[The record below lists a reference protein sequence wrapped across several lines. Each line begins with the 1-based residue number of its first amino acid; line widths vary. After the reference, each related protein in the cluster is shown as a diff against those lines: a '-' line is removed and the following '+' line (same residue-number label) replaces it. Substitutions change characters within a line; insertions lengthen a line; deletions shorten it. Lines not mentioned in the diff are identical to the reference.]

1 MTPLHIGLL
10 AADLTH
16 RHGWAHYSL
25 SVARALR
32 RAGAQVTIITTAN
45 SPQPADLDALP
56 LLPTVDPLEGG
67 LLLKQFARLPRARRA
82 LAGCQVIHATIEP
95 FAPLADALAE
105 GRPLFVTGH
114 GSYVRI
120 AQRRRFPASAIYRR
134 ALRRAR
140 LICVSRYT
148 AREAERLLPG
158 VETIVIN
165 NGIDAE
171 RFATLPPL
179 AEPKRGP
186 TVLSVGA
193 VKARKGTLELVRA
206 LAVVRRELPTVQ
218 GVIIGDLEADPE
230 YVAQVQREIDA
241 LGLADCVHLLGR
253 RADEA
258 LLAWYGAA
266 DAFALPARSDDWK
279 FEGFGLALLEASA
292 AGLPVI
298 GATGSG
304 VEDAVD
310 DGVTGLL
317 VPQDQLETALPRA
330 ILRLLS
336 DPALARAF
344 GMAGRAKAR
353 AQTWDAV
360 AARLVDCYEAALGR
374 GQVSS

>member
-1 MTPLHIGLL
+1 MTLHIGLL
-10 AADLTH
+10 AADLTQ

-25 SVARALR
+25 SVARALQ
-32 RAGAQVTIITTAN
+32 RAGAQVTIVTTTN
-45 SPQPADLDALP
+45 SPQPTGLDALP

-82 LAGCQVIHATIEP
+82 LADCDIIHAAIEP
-95 FAPLADALAE
+95 FAPLAAALA
-105 GRPLFVTGH
+105 GRRPLFVTGH

-120 AQRRRFPASAIYRR
+120 AQQRRFPASAIYQW

-140 LICVSRYT
+140 LVCVSRYT
-148 AREAERLLPG
+148 ASEAQRLLPG

-179 AEPKRGP
+179 TEPKRGP

-206 LAVVRRELPTVQ
+206 LAVVRRQLPTVQ
-218 GVIIGDLEADPE
+218 GVFIGDLEADPE
-230 YVAQVQREIDA
+230 YVTQVRQEIDA
-241 LGLADCVHLLGR
+241 LGLTDCVHLLGR

-266 DAFALPARSDDWK
+266 DAFVLPARSNDWK

-304 VEDAVD
+304 VEDAID

-317 VPQDQLETALPRA
+317 VPHDQLETALPEA
-330 ILRLLS
+330 ILRVLG

-344 GMAGRAKAR
+344 GAAGRAKAH

-360 AARLVDCYEAALGR
+360 AVQLIARYEAALNL
-374 GQVSS
+374 GQASPC